1 MSYDY
6 LKGHKCMAW
15 TFMGNSR
22 MYQALA
28 AYGDRLSQVGL
39 FSFKVSRTGII
50 TESGVAKKENVCL
63 NQLLYCVRLKIDV
76 IQIWDIDKSFSNQV
90 YQFGEK
96 IHSHLHL

>member
-50 TESGVAKKENVCL
+50 TESGVAISCHLDHNPFKL
-63 NQLLYCVRLKIDV
+63 HRYA
-76 IQIWDIDKSFSNQV
+76 V
-90 YQFGEK
+90 YFFADRFLTVLFQKFC
-96 IHSHLHL
+96 

>member
-50 TESGVAKKENVCL
+50 TESGVAISNMLTYINRWCGWNTSFLESASTEELCTAL
-63 NQLLYCVRLKIDV
+63 FLSTYQLFL
-76 IQIWDIDKSFSNQV
+76 
-90 YQFGEK
+90 
-96 IHSHLHL
+96 

>member
-6 LKGHKCMAW
+6 LKGRKCMVW

-39 FSFKVSRTGII
+39 FSFKVSRTGVIS
-50 TESGVAKKENVCL
+50 ESETGISSINFTTSAFVHGL
-63 NQLLYCVRLKIDV
+63 QMTD
-76 IQIWDIDKSFSNQV
+76 FS
-90 YQFGEK
+90 
-96 IHSHLHL
+96 HR